1 MIDNELILKPG
12 RDRSLL
18 RKHPWVFSGAV
29 SRVIGDPE
37 PGSTILIRSAE
48 GKALASAAYSP
59 KSNIQARIWSWDIF
73 EEINAQYLNNKL
85 RIAIDSRKIMLNIL
99 NNSTNSYRITF
110 SESDELPG
118 IIADRYDNWLVV
130 QLLTSGAEFWK
141 DEIFASLMELTGIN
155 NIYERSDVDV
165 RRLEGLNERKGLIS
179 GTEPPDSIEISE
191 NGNKFLVD
199 IKNGQ
204 KTGFYLDQRDNREKI
219 VLYAKNRSILN
230 CFSYTGG
237 FTVYALKA
245 KAKEVISIDSSSEA
259 LQIAKSNL
267 AVNGLDLQKTQWIE
281 NDVFTQ
287 LRRFR
292 DEGRQFDL
300 IILDPPKFAPT
311 ISQVPKAAR
320 GYKDINLLAFK
331 LLKPEG
337 ILFTFSC
344 SGGISMELFQKIVA
358 DAALDAG
365 VHVKVI
371 EKMHQAADHPIALNF
386 PESEYLKGLICQK

>member
-18 RKHPWVFSGAV
+18 RKHPWIFSGAV
-29 SRVIGDPE
+29 SKVIGDPE

-59 KSNIQARIWSWDIF
+59 KSNIQARIWSWDIS

-85 RIAIDSRKIMLNIL
+85 RIAIDSRRIMLNIL
-99 NNSTNSYRITF
+99 NDSTNAYRIIF

-141 DEIFASLMELTGIN
+141 DEICASLMELTGIN

-165 RRLEGLNERKGLIS
+165 RRLEDLNERKGLIS
-179 GTEPPDSIEISE
+179 GIEPPDLIEISE

-204 KTGFYLDQRDNREKI
+204 KTGFYLDQRDNRKKI
-219 VLYAKNRSILN
+219 ILYAKNRSILN

-237 FTVYALKA
+237 FTVYALNA
-245 KAKEVISIDSSSEA
+245 KAKEVTSIDSSSEA

-267 AVNGLDLQKTQWIE
+267 VVNGLDLQKAQWIE

-365 VHVKVI
+365 AHVKVI
-371 EKMHQAADHPIALNF
+371 EKLHQAADHPIALNF

>member
-18 RKHPWVFSGAV
+18 RKHPWIFSGAV

-59 KSNIQARIWSWDIF
+59 KSNIQARIWSWDIS

-99 NNSTNSYRITF
+99 NDSTNAYRIIF

-141 DEIFASLMELTGIN
+141 DEIFASLMEITGIN

-179 GTEPPDSIEISE
+179 GIEPPDLIEISE

-204 KTGFYLDQRDNREKI
+204 KTGFYLDQRNNRKKI
-219 VLYAKNRSILN
+219 ILYAKNRSILN

-237 FTVYALKA
+237 FTVYTLKA

-267 AVNGLDLQKTQWIE
+267 AVNGLDLQKALWIE

-371 EKMHQAADHPIALNF
+371 EKLHQAADHPIALNF